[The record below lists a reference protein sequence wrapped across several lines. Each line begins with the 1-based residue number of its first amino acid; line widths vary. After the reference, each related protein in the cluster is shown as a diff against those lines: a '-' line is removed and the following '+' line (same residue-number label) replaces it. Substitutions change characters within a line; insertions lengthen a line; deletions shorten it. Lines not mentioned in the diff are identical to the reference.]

1 MRNRIIHNIAVL
13 IIVGVLVMAVSM
25 ITYMGASSYG
35 TSSDAEILNDAVETS
50 SSIAELAAASTSKAD
65 FIERINKDI
74 GKTSYKKGSYDLK
87 DKNDTIIKVIVNVK
101 DRSNGTMM
109 NIDIVTYH
117 EDKLIYSL
125 STEKYISGRK
135 AGDA

>member
-87 DKNDTIIKVIVNVK
+87 DKSDTITKVIVNAK
-101 DRSNGTMM
+101 DRSNGTMLD
-109 NIDIVTYH
+109 IDIVTYR